1 VSNRRKPKGSRK
13 TAAPSTTATPERPK
27 GQPWNKGLMLT
38 TRPSLSTVR
47 RSLEACVA
55 EGIAERSPMH
65 TGKPGRPPIGYRL
78 TEEARK
84 KADAEG
90 PRLPLKIQLEQER
103 RQANAAKRRRAELKQ
118 RTARL
123 RRELERAE
131 RVADLAKARLAEL
144 DDLAEMLMDASTA
157 LDRAGYDP
165 SVLLPEE
172 LDALEEYGCV
182 ARDGDRLYFTEIW
195 VRAYC
200 DIRGGEARLVT
211 HPLAAPA
218 R

>member
-1 VSNRRKPKGSRK
+1 VSNRRKLKGSRK
-13 TAAPSTTATPERPK
+13 TAALSSTATPERPK
-27 GQPWNKGLMLT
+27 GQPWNKGLALT

-65 TGKPGRPPIGYRL
+65 TGKPGRPAIGYRL
-78 TEEARK
+78 TEEARR
-84 KADAEG
+84 KAEAEES
-90 PRLPLKIQLEQER
+90 RLPLSIQLEQER
-103 RQANAAKRRRAELKQ
+103 RQINAAKRRRAELKQ
-118 RTARL
+118 RAARL
-123 RRELERAE
+123 RKEIERAE
-131 RVADLAKARLAEL
+131 RVADLAKARREEL
-144 DDLAEMLMDASTA
+144 NDLIEMLMDASTV

-172 LDALEEYGCV
+172 LDALGEYGCV
-182 ARDGDRLYFTEIW
+182 ARDGDRLYFTEMW
-195 VRAYC
+195 VRTYC
-200 DIRGGEARLVT
+200 DMRGGGAQLVT